1 MMQSLNSD
9 VWIKGWFDGDYNDN
23 DNPAIEQQSQ
33 LDTKAT
39 RVNIIRGRMTS
50 IERIER
56 RWCSCGALSW
66 LGLGPG
72 QRSSNESKSKT

>member
-23 DNPAIEQQSQ
+23 DNPAIGQQSQ

-39 RVNIIRGRMTS
+39 RVNIIRKKNYVPQNISTFVWWFR
-50 IERIER
+50 
-56 RWCSCGALSW
+56 
-66 LGLGPG
+66 GP
-72 QRSSNESKSKT
+72 N